1 MTWMGCLS
9 APIASI
15 FEPLEAGGMYKA
27 TTLTYVTFMVD
38 VGVALPNSAFSAVDA
53 GSDWRPGP
61 A

>member
-1 MTWMGCLS
+1 MTWTGCLS

-15 FEPLEAGGMYKA
+15 FEPLEAGGIYKA

-53 GSDWRPGP
+53 G
-61 A
+61 